1 MDLINKNKLQRLKRK
16 NRGNLKLEK
25 AIDSLIAEIERSDW
39 KNPNE
44 LKESRSDADNVHSD
58 GFYFFNLNIHRT
70 MILIEFD
77 EYGVATVVWAGS
89 HQEYEKIFKNNKST
103 IKKWLRDNE
112 WI

>member
-1 MDLINKNKLQRLKRK
+1 VDLINKNKLHRLRRK

-39 KNPNE
+39 KSPNE
-44 LKESRSDADNVHSD
+44 LKEARPDADNVHSD

-77 EYGVATVVWAGS
+77 EDGVATVVWAGS
-89 HQEYEKIFKNNKST
+89 HQEYEKTFKNNKST
-103 IKKWLRDNE
+103 IKKWLRDND